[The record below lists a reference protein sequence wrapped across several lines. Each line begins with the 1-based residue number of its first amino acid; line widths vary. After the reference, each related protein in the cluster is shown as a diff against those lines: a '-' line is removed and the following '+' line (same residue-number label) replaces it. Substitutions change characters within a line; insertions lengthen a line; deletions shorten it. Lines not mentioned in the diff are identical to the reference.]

1 MTPPS
6 ASPILQQRLRQQ
18 HLSQSVFSAPEQVVD
33 WLGAVQ
39 AQDYLGAKWALGLR
53 MRQATDAAVE
63 AAFTEGTILRTH
75 VMRPTWHFVTPADI
89 RWLLGLTAPRVNAA
103 SAYMYR
109 RVELDED
116 LFARSN
122 KVLAKALQGG
132 RHLTRAELGSALA
145 GAGIVADGVRLG
157 YIVLHAE
164 LDAVVCSGPR
174 RGKQFTYALLDER
187 IPPSRV
193 WERDE
198 ALAELTRR
206 YFTGHGPATVRDF
219 TWWSGLTVADA
230 RAGIDMSA
238 SHLTH
243 EIIEGR
249 TYWFA
254 TSMPTE
260 VEPSREAYLLPAYDE
275 FLVGFASFDQS
286 RKAGQPDGK
295 NLLFN
300 STILCGGQV
309 IGSWKRTFTK
319 EVVAIELSPFAPL
332 SASEAEAV
340 GDASRRY
347 GAFLGKSVTML

>member
-1 MTPPS
+1 MT
-6 ASPILQQRLRQQ
+6 ASYISEIFRRRLHQQQ
-18 HLSQSVFSAPEQVVD
+18 LSQSSLEAPDQVVN

-53 MRQATDAAVE
+53 MQQATDSAVE
-63 AAFTEGTILRTH
+63 EAFTQGSILRTH

-89 RWLLGLTAPRVNAA
+89 RWLLALTAPRVNAA

-116 LFARSN
+116 LFGRSN
-122 KVLAKALQGG
+122 EVLAKALQGG
-132 RHLTRAELGSALA
+132 RHLTRSELGLALA
-145 GAGIVADGVRLG
+145 EAGIAADGVRLS
-157 YIVLHAE
+157 YIVLRAE
-164 LDAVVCSGPR
+164 LDAVICSGPR

-187 IPPSRV
+187 VPPSRTWV
-193 WERDE
+193 RDE

-206 YFTGHGPATVRDF
+206 YFTGHGPATERDF

-230 RAGIDMSA
+230 RAGLDMSA

-243 EIIEGR
+243 DTIEGR

-254 TSMPTE
+254 ASMPTD

-286 RKAGQPDGK
+286 RKAGQPGK
-295 NLLFN
+295 NLVFN

-309 IGSWKRTFTK
+309 IGSWKRTFAK
-319 EVVAIELSPFAPL
+319 EVVAIELSPFTPL

-340 GDASRRY
+340 GEASRRY
-347 GAFLGKSVTML
+347 GAFVGKSVVLL